1 MNIAVI
7 TYDYPDSHRP
17 VFPFVKSLVDEW
29 GKLNHQVTV
38 ISPFSI
44 TRAKHLTRFK
54 EQDHPE
60 SVTIIR
66 PFIVSLSYKLKY
78 KGESLTD
85 RIHRRAVGKALMQ
98 LPQKPDVVYCHFWK
112 EALFAYDYAITNNIP
127 LVVASGESEL
137 PSFLSNDVNLP
148 KCKSVSKVI
157 CVSSKNK
164 NESIEKGL
172 TTEDKC
178 IVLPNAIDN
187 SIFKVSDPVSLKKSL
202 GITESDFVVS
212 FVGWFNERKG
222 SIRVSEALKRIADA
236 NIKALF
242 IGSGTEEPDYQG
254 ILFKGAVPHKDIP
267 NYLNCADVFVLPTLK
282 EGCCNAIVE
291 AMACGLP
298 VISSNREFNWDILDE
313 TNSIMVDPTNMDE
326 IVAAIQKVYSDKVAR
341 QKMRAAS
348 LCKAE
353 DLTIAN
359 RAKRIIEF
367 INSK

>member
-7 TYDYPDSHRP
+7 TYDYPDSQRS
-17 VFPFVKSLVDEW
+17 VFPFVKALVDEW
-29 GKLNHQVTV
+29 GKQNHQITV

-66 PFIVSLSYKLKY
+66 PFIVSLSYRLKF

-85 RIHRRAVGKALMQ
+85 RIHRRAVSNVLMQ
-98 LPQKPDVVYCHFWK
+98 LSQKPDVIYCHFWK
-112 EALFAYDYAITNNIP
+112 EALFAYDYAIANSIP

-164 NESIEKGL
+164 NESIENGL

-187 SIFKVSDPVSLKKSL
+187 SIFRVSEQASLKKKL
-202 GITESDFVVS
+202 GIIESDFVVC

-222 SIRVSEALKRIADA
+222 AQRVSEALKQIANT

-242 IGSGTEEPDYQG
+242 IGSGTEDPDYQG
-254 ILFKGAVPHKDIP
+254 ILFKGSVPHKDIP

-313 TNSIMVDPTNMDE
+313 TNSILVDPTDVDE
-326 IVAAIQKVYSDKVAR
+326 IAAAIQKVYSDK
-341 QKMRAAS
+341 AAQQRMKEAA
-348 LCKAE
+348 LRKTE
-353 DLTIAN
+353 DLTITN

-367 INSK
+367 INS